1 MFCPNCGSNQGN
13 ERKYCTV
20 CGTNLLIVTQALS
33 GGVPQTSQ
41 YIPPAPD
48 PDGHKRQKQM
58 ARGVTQTIIGGVLV
72 AMNLFSFIFRGPF
85 RGGSQF
91 WTFVGVVLLA
101 LGISK
106 IINSR
111 PQSTEPAQTT
121 SPASQHLY
129 TAPPQPVFSRPT
141 TAENHSPRTNEL
153 EPVQYPVP
161 SVTED
166 ETQNLP
172 RHAPSR
178 LVEK

>member
-13 ERKYCTV
+13 ERRYCTI
-20 CGTNLLIVTQALS
+20 CGTNLLVVSQALS
-33 GGVPQTSQ
+33 GGLPQTSQ

-48 PDGHKRQKQM
+48 PYEHKRQKQL

-91 WTFVGVVLLA
+91 WTFVGFVLLA

-111 PQSTEPAQTT
+111 PSSAEPPQTT
-121 SPASQHLY
+121 SSASQHLN
-129 TAPPQPVFSRPT
+129 TASPQPVFSRPS
-141 TAENHSPRTNEL
+141 TAESYSPHTNEL

-166 ETQNLP
+166 ETRNLQ
-172 RHAPSR
+172 RHAPS
-178 LVEK
+178 K